1 MWLEKLKEL
10 SNGNLKGPLKYLN
23 LNFELH
29 NALYLIET
37 LDDVYDF
44 KLEGTE
50 KMQIVSKAD
59 GEQITEDKFL
69 YWWQIERYSQ
79 LVQEE
84 QKMIS
89 SFEDVKKKVAKLQKS
104 LPKNEEDDSEKEK
117 EKEKKQK
124 KIEDINVKL
133 SKLISWLNKEGPILK
148 QNLQILSNYRN
159 TYSSEKSLKEIL
171 KWVNFY
177 LMNR

>member
-37 LDDVYDF
+37 LDGVYDF

-59 GEQITEDKFL
+59 GERITEDKFL

-84 QKMIS
+84 QKLIS
-89 SFEDVKKKVAKLQKS
+89 SFEDVKKKVNKLQRG
-104 LPKNEEDDSEKEK
+104 LPKNEEDDSEKD
-117 EKEKKQK
+117 KEKKQK